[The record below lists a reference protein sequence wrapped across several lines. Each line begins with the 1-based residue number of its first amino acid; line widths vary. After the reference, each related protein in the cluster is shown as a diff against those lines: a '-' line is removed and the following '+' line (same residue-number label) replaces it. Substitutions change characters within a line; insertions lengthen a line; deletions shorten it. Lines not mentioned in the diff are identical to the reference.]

1 MRPAAV
7 LSAFPCTDSLAR
19 NAFTILMESYRGRV
33 GLRRFSVHTSRCTDG
48 VYRELTEMRVRR
60 PWIEAFR
67 ESQRKGDTQSVNAQT
82 ACPPKLDLTPKTM
95 ADSYVRLILPLGQ
108 DPWMLDTYA
117 NVSGQ
122 IRIGTLLMDLDAMA
136 GVVAYKYTGEGVSTV
151 TAAVDRITIQNPLT
165 DICDLELSGQVTF
178 ATGRSSMEV
187 TLQIARAPAAG
198 SQVAPSDVF
207 MTCAFTMVA
216 LDPISKRPTNVA
228 PLRVESEADKALYA
242 QGQQNYNSKKALKS
256 SHITAKPPD
265 GEESKLIHRMW
276 TESLAYADKRNPAQ
290 QPGNVVAMAKTSV
303 HSTAIMQPQY
313 RNRHNFMIFGG
324 YLLKQTFELAFTCA
338 AAFSHTRVN
347 FVNLDPSTFEE
358 SVPVGSVLYISAG
371 VTYTEPDT
379 HKGGT
384 RIQVMVST
392 HVRNVEHAER
402 KNTGTFFYTFHS
414 EQDIGVLPQTYSEFM
429 RWISGR
435 RRARRLDAEVPTD
448 REQPML
454 RGSQQGNV
462 TE

>member
-1 MRPAAV
+1 MRHYR
-7 LSAFPCTDSLAR
+7 CQTD
-19 NAFTILMESYRGRV
+19 IRG
-33 GLRRFSVHTSRCTDG
+33 FSVCTVRHTDG

-67 ESQRKGDTQSVNAQT
+67 ESQRKGNTPSDHTQATQL
-82 ACPPKLDLTPKTM
+82 PKPDLRPKSM

-136 GVVAYKYTGEGVSTV
+136 GVVAYKHTGEGVSTV
-151 TAAVDRITIQNPLT
+151 TAAVDRITMQNPLT
-165 DICDLELSGQVTF
+165 EICDLELSGQVTF

-187 TLQIARAPAAG
+187 TLQIARAPTSG
-198 SQVAPSDVF
+198 NKVTPSGVF

-216 LDPISKRPTNVA
+216 LDPITKRPTNIA
-228 PLRVESEADKALYA
+228 PLKVESEADRLLYE
-242 QGQQNYNSKKALKS
+242 QGQRNYNSKKALKS

-265 GEESKLIHRMW
+265 EEESKLIHKMW
-276 TESLAYADKRNPAQ
+276 TESLAYADKKNPAQ
-290 QPGNVVAMAKTSV
+290 QPGNVVAMAKTTV

-371 VTYTEPDT
+371 VTYTETDA

-402 KNTGTFFYTFHS
+402 KDTGTFFYTFHS
-414 EQDIGVLPQTYSEFM
+414 EQDISVLPQTYSEFM
-429 RWISGR
+429 RWVSGR
-435 RRARRLDAEVPTD
+435 RRAKRLDAEVSSG
-448 REQPML
+448 REHPVL
-454 RGSQQGNV
+454 RGGQQATV
-462 TE
+462 AK